1 MDLLKSHKRRS
12 RVSEI
17 AYIALN
23 IALALAILVI
33 VRTVEAPW
41 LAFLVVLLSK
51 WRALAVRPRFWFA
64 NLVANMVDII
74 VGLGTVV
81 LMYASENRLWL
92 QIIIVALYVGW
103 LLFIKPRSK
112 RTYVSIQAAVAMFV
126 GITALSIQ
134 SATWADALDP
144 FLFVL
149 GMWVIGYV
157 CTRHVLGA
165 YEEPMTK
172 IYSMIAALFSAEMG
186 WISYHWLFAYRGFG
200 EIKLSQLA
208 IYMAL
213 FGLVADRA
221 YASYHKHGHIRKS
234 DIILPI
240 LLTIGIISALF
251 VIELVVSVIYGK
263 KEIFL
268 N

>member
-17 AYIALN
+17 TYVALN
-23 IALALAILVI
+23 IALAIAILVI
-33 VRTVEAPW
+33 VRTVEASW
-41 LAFLVVLLSK
+41 LAYMVVLLGK

-74 VGLGTVV
+74 VGLSTVV
-81 LMYASENRLWL
+81 LMYAAENILWL
-92 QIIIVALYVGW
+92 QIAIVVLYTAW
-103 LLFIKPRSK
+103 LLFIKPRS
-112 RTYVSIQAAVAMFV
+112 RRSYVAVQAGVAGFV

-134 SATWADALDP
+134 SATWFDGVDP
-144 FLFVL
+144 FLFVT

-157 CTRHVLGA
+157 CTRHVLGS
-165 YEEPMTK
+165 YDEPMTK

-208 IYMAL
+208 VYMAL
-213 FGLVADRA
+213 FGLVAERS

-234 DIILPI
+234 DIIMPV
-240 LLTIGIISALF
+240 LLTISIIVALF
-251 VIELVVSVIYGK
+251 LIELVVSVVYGK
-263 KEIFL
+263 KEILL